1 MLMEVL
7 NKLVKKNL
15 LKNKQRTIV
24 SIIGIILSC
33 ALITAL
39 FGLVVSLQETL
50 IQNSI
55 KTYGN
60 RHVTFE
66 SVPKDEIDD
75 IKNHK
80 NVESYYFTNT
90 KTSLI
95 DEKYVGIIGL
105 DKTGINELKNKI
117 ASGRVPNNLNEI
129 VIDAV
134 YADDNKVKIGDEITV
149 TTGNRYI
156 DGYLL
161 DDYNA
166 KTEEEIF
173 KELDT
178 KTYKV
183 VGISSYYSYLSSN
196 YGFNFYIADNE
207 IADKSDVYVLY
218 NDPKNYDKITA
229 EINFKKE
236 DSKFGRYNVR
246 YNRDYLRWS
255 GYGIGNNTKGVLY
268 GLAGIV
274 SVIII
279 LTSVF
284 CIRNSFAISVSEKTR
299 TFGML
304 SSMGATPKQIKRN
317 VLKEAFYLG
326 IIGVPLGI
334 LLGILASYILVLIV
348 GILLTNIQSSDFD
361 FIYKISVE
369 SILLASILSS
379 ITIYLSAIGSAK
391 RASKI
396 TEIEAIRNQK
406 EIKLSNK
413 KLKTPKIIRMLFK
426 TGGVI
431 AYKNMKRNKSKYRT
445 TIIALA
451 ISITAFISISYFI
464 QVGLK
469 ETGEYLG
476 DLSFNMSVN
485 TIDDNPST
493 IELHTK
499 IFNHISKMKNVDSF
513 NILQSKQAKL
523 DEKYIQNSELERNLV
538 YIYSVSK
545 EEYDRFL
552 DRANLKYENVKD
564 KGIVVLNTYRIEK
577 KDNTKEVKKIINEN
591 IKKIEYIDFEGNYK
605 GSMDIIFSDEKFMG
619 IENHKD
625 NDLFGVLVCEEY
637 FNKIDLKSYY
647 DSIFINSNNPRELK
661 NSIKEYDK
669 ELECDLYV
677 ADISELAKIQNTIV
691 LLVSIFLYGFIA
703 VITLIG
709 LTNVFNTITTNM
721 MLRKREFAILKS
733 TGMTN
738 KEFKNMIRFESLFYG
753 VKSLFYG
760 LILGIALSYLMFYV
774 IISSNVIVLTDKFV
788 PPYFSIIISAIFV
801 FIIIGLI
808 MRYSLSKINKQNI
821 IETIRNENI

>member
-485 TIDDNPST
+485 TIDDNSST
-493 IELHTK
+493 FELHTE

-513 NILQSKQAKL
+513 NILQSKHAKL